1 MLAPEDRERVY
12 AWIDEHFQE
21 FLDDLV
27 AYARVPTIGAEHRA
41 EREGAE
47 ATARLLEKYG
57 MAART
62 LETDGGPPVVLAE
75 SRADPSRPTIALYN
89 HYDVQPVDPLDEWQH
104 DPFDPIVQDGK
115 LFARGVADI
124 KGNTVA
130 QALAAKAIR
139 EITGSLPVNLRF
151 FVEGEEEI
159 ASPHLLSFAEAHPDL
174 FRADAA
180 TIEAG
185 GVDFDG
191 TPQISMGSKGI
202 LYVELRVRTADV
214 DQHSSYAAILPNP
227 AWRLVA
233 ALQTLR
239 NRRGKIL
246 IPGFYENVPTPS
258 EEELSYL
265 RKISFKPQE
274 FRKVYG
280 VTEVLGGRT
289 RLAKLVSLTYN
300 PTCNIDGLYAGY
312 VGEGVKT
319 INPAHARAKVDFR
332 LVPGQRPADVL
343 EKLKVH
349 LAANGFSD
357 VEVVPL
363 GAFEPAAT
371 PIGSHIG
378 QTLIRACQEVYGC
391 DPQVMPWLGGSSST
405 WYFTRVG
412 TPAAIGP
419 GVGYAGSKYHAPNE
433 HIRLEDA
440 RRGARAWAA
449 MILLF

>member
-1 MLAPEDRERVY
+1 MLPVEDRQRVY
-12 AWIDEHFQE
+12 AYIDEHFQN
-21 FLDDLV
+21 FVDTII
-27 AYARVPTIGAEHRA
+27 AYARVPTIGALHQA
-41 EREGAE
+41 GQEGADS
-47 ATARLLEKYG
+47 TARLLEGYG
-57 MAART
+57 IGTRAM
-62 LETDGGPPVVLAE
+62 ETDGGPAIVIGEAD
-75 SRADPSRPTIALYN
+75 ADPSRPTIVLYN

-104 DPFDPIVQDGK
+104 DPFNPVVHEGM
-115 LFARGVADI
+115 LYGRGVADI

-159 ASPHLLSFAEAHPDL
+159 ASPHLLSFAEAHPEL
-174 FRADAA
+174 FKADAA

-227 AWRLVA
+227 AWRLIA
-233 ALQTLR
+233 ALETLR

-246 IPGFYENVPTPS
+246 IPGFYENVSTPS
-258 EEELSYL
+258 EEEISYL
-265 RKISFKPQE
+265 RKVSFKLQE
-274 FRKVYG
+274 FKKVYG
-280 VTEVLGGRT
+280 VSDVLGGRT
-289 RLAKLVSLTYN
+289 RLAKLVSLAYN

-312 VGEGVKT
+312 IGEGVKT
-319 INPAHARAKVDFR
+319 INPAYAKAKVDFR

-343 EKLKVH
+343 GKLKAH
-349 LAANGFSD
+349 LAAKGFPD
-357 VEVVPL
+357 VEVVSL
-363 GAFEPAAT
+363 GTFEPGAT

-378 QTLIRACQEVYGC
+378 QTLIKACHEVYGR
-391 DPQVMPWLGGSSST
+391 DPQVMPWLWGSSST

-440 RRGARAWAA
+440 RRGTKAWAA
-449 MILLF
+449 TIMLF